1 MNPLYLGYGLDKEA
15 MVATKAVNKALL
27 HLVQNCQLPDIGVL
41 DTSYLGYGLVIGIA
55 AMPAN
60 WLGKQ
65 VLARMSNEQ
74 FRQMVFTLIAASG
87 VMMLWQQRAWLP
99 IG

>member
-1 MNPLYLGYGLDKEA
+1 
-15 MVATKAVNKALL
+15 
-27 HLVQNCQLPDIGVL
+27 
-41 DTSYLGYGLVIGIA
+41 
-55 AMPAN
+55 
-60 WLGKQ
+60 
-65 VLARMSNEQ
+65 MSNEQ